1 MRKPRIDATGAFLLV
16 ICSGLMGLNQVLIKT
31 VNGGLQPV
39 FQAGLRSVCA
49 FILVLVF
56 ACLMKKKLSIT
67 DGSFWPGVLAGL
79 FFSGEFL
86 LLFLALDYT
95 TVSRASIFFYTMPFW
110 VAIGGHF
117 LIPAERLTLIQS
129 AGLVLAF
136 SGVIVALVVNPDKS
150 SSVFLTGD
158 LMCIL
163 ASILWAAIVLLTRA
177 TSFSRSS
184 PEMQLL
190 YQLAVSAVVLL
201 PVSLLFGELVRDFT
215 LTIGLLFAFQ
225 VIAIACFG
233 FLTWFW
239 LLSVYPA
246 SNMASFSFLSPVL
259 GVFFGWMI
267 LDEYINIFVVAALIL
282 VSSGVY
288 LVNVKNISSRGT

>member
-1 MRKPRIDATGAFLLV
+1 M
-16 ICSGLMGLNQVLIKT
+16 CSGLMGLNQVLIKT

-56 ACLMKKKLSIT
+56 ACLMKKKLSIS
-67 DGSFWPGVLAGL
+67 DGSFWPGILAGL

-117 LIPAERLTLIQS
+117 LIAAEHLTAKKS
-129 AGLVLAF
+129 MGLVLAF
-136 SGVIVALVVNPDKS
+136 TGVILALVVNPQKHS
-150 SSVFLTGD
+150 SGSITGD
-158 LMCIL
+158 VMCIL
-163 ASILWAAIVLLTRA
+163 AAVLWAAIVILARTTA
-177 TSFSRSS
+177 FSRSS

-190 YQLAVSAVVLL
+190 YQLLVSAFVLV
-201 PVSLLFGELVRDFT
+201 PVSLLFGELVREFT
-215 LTIGLLFAFQ
+215 PTIGLLFAFQ

-246 SNMASFSFLSPVL
+246 SSMASFSFLSPVL
-259 GVFFGWMI
+259 GVFFGWII
-267 LDEYINIFVVAALIL
+267 LDEYIDVSIVAALTL

-288 LVNVKNISSRGT
+288 LVNSKTRATEKA